1 MTDKLTFVLDGDESL
16 SFALVE
22 DGTLTFGVSTPHSV
36 AVDVYEG
43 SYEVTPNAET
53 QTLNTSGLMMS
64 QGVTINPIPSNYGL
78 ITWNG
83 STLTVS

>member
-1 MTDKLTFVLDGDESL
+1 MADRLTFVLDGGESL

-22 DGTLTFGVSTPHSV
+22 DGTLTFDVSTPHSID
-36 AVDVYEG
+36 ADVYEG
-43 SYEVTPNAET
+43 SYEVTPSAET

-64 QGVTINPIPSNYGL
+64 QDVTINPIPSNYGL